1 MSQHLPALPVL
12 LPLLAGALLLLF
24 SSGSIANKRRVNLLA
39 TLALLP
45 VSLILLAGTAAGDI
59 TVYALGNWQPPFGI
73 VLVVDRFSALMLA
86 LTSSLAI
93 PVLLYANRGDDRA
106 GTNFHALF
114 QFQLLGINGA
124 FLTGDLFNL
133 FVFFEILLIA
143 SYALLLFG
151 GGRLRTAAGLH
162 YVVLNLTG
170 SALFLIAVGI
180 LYGITGTLNM
190 ADLARAVSTLPAS
203 DVALVHAAGLLLL
216 LVFALKAAMLPVGFW
231 LPAAYAHTS
240 APVAALFAIMTK
252 VGLYAILRVHFLV
265 FGEQAGA
272 LAGLG
277 STLLWAAGLATL
289 AIGAIGAFGA
299 SHLRGVLAWLVL
311 VSVGTLLAGAAAGSL
326 DALTATLYYLLH
338 STWIAAAM
346 FLLAGVI
353 SERRGSDLLRQGPR
367 LADNALGIAFF
378 AGAVALVGLPPLSG
392 FIGKLLLLRAVGIE
406 GGGIWLWV
414 LLLAAGLLA
423 LLALSRAGSSLF
435 WRGEANTDSGPSHGG
450 QLASAWLLL
459 AGAPLLALGTE
470 PVLDFLQATANGI
483 LQPGIYIEAVLGGI
497 REAGP

>member
-1 MSQHLPALPVL
+1 MTQHLPVLPIL
-12 LPLLAGALLLLF
+12 IPLVAGALLLLF
-24 SSGSIANKRRVNLLA
+24 STASLPGKRRLNLVA
-39 TLALLP
+39 TLAMLP
-45 VSLILLAGTAAGDI
+45 LCLALLAHAAAGHI
-59 TVYALGNWQPPFGI
+59 TIYALGAWPPPFGI
-73 VLVVDRFSALMLA
+73 VLVVDRFSAMMLA
-86 LTSSLAI
+86 LTTTLAI
-93 PVLLYANRGDDRA
+93 PVLLYAARGDDAA
-106 GTNFHALF
+106 GSNFHALF

-190 ADLARAVSTLPAS
+190 ADLARAVATLPAS

-216 LVFALKAAMLPVGFW
+216 LVFALKAALLPIGFW
-231 LPAAYAHTS
+231 LPAAYAQAS
-240 APVAALFAIMTK
+240 APVAALFAILTK

-265 FGEQAGA
+265 FGSDAGA

-277 STLLWAAGLATL
+277 NTLLWATGLTTL
-289 AIGAIGAFGA
+289 AIGAVGAVGA
-299 SHLRGVLAWLVL
+299 THLRGVIAWLVL
-311 VSVGTLLAGAAAGSL
+311 VSVGILLAGAAAGGL

-338 STWIAAAM
+338 STWITAAM
-346 FLLAGVI
+346 FLLAGII

-378 AGAVALVGLPPLSG
+378 IGALALAGLPPLSG

-406 GGGIWLWV
+406 DGGIWLWA
-414 LLLAAGLLA
+414 LLLSAGLLA

-435 WRGEANTDSGPSHGG
+435 WRGERTAEGAPGG
-450 QLASAWLLL
+450 AHLACAWLLL
-459 AGAPLLALGTE
+459 VSAPLLTLGAE
-470 PVLDFLQATANGI
+470 YVLDFLQATANGI
-483 LQPGIYIEAVLGGI
+483 LQPGIYIEAVLGET
-497 REAGP
+497 REAGS